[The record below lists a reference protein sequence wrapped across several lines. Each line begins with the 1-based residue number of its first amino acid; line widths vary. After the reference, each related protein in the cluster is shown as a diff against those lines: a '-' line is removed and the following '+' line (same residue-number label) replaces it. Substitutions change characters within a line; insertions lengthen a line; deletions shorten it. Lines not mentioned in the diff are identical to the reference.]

1 MLFNNIINYLKKSIL
16 IIYYFSFF
24 CKKIKKFHLIHMK
37 VILEFYD
44 YEKNKLKRK
53 YIKGINVVPFGKGID
68 KFKLINLFI

>member
-1 MLFNNIINYLKKSIL
+1 
-16 IIYYFSFF
+16 
-24 CKKIKKFHLIHMK
+24 MK

-53 YIKGINVVPFGKGID
+53 YIKGINVVPFGKEID